1 MGLLDKLRD
10 AIVAK
15 EISSVPESLPIQS
28 EEGVLYAPVTGRVVS
43 MSAVP
48 DPAFSEGLLGAG
60 CGIWPE
66 SEIVFA
72 PVTGT
77 LTVLMGH
84 AVGLVSDDGIEVLV
98 HVGMDTVSL
107 EGKGFVPYV
116 AQGERVSAGQPLL
129 SFSRKAIAE
138 AGYEDCVVLVITN
151 TASFD
156 DVELVATPESDIVAG
171 SAVVRVLRS

>member
-15 EISSVPESLPIQS
+15 EISSVPEPLPIQP
-28 EEGVLYAPVTGRVVS
+28 EKDVLYAPVAGRVVP

-48 DPAFSEGLLGAG
+48 DPAFAEGLLGEG

-66 SEIVFA
+66 SETVFA
-72 PVTGT
+72 PVSGT

-84 AVGLVSDDGIEVLV
+84 AVGLVSDDGAEVLV

-138 AGYEDCVVLVITN
+138 AGYADCVVLVVTN
-151 TASFD
+151 SASFAG
-156 DVELVATPESDIVAG
+156 VELVAEPEAGIEAG
-171 SAVVRVLRS
+171 SSVVKVLRA